1 MAVGMIKIIHSL
13 KTGAV
18 LAALLTTGMAGGNMQ
33 KQDLWQFIAKMSASL
48 RTLSVNSLDNAP
60 LSFKLTK
67 QNEYINFYNAD
78 DIKLADGTSIT
89 AIDLRLSKESDGMA
103 PLLNFSPSGQCITL
117 DTVNKHYPQLTLT
130 DYPRG
135 RSENEVT
142 SYTAPKDMNGQK
154 VSFSFTEKNP
164 DCLGSIVISAE

>member
-1 MAVGMIKIIHSL
+1 M
-13 KTGAV
+13 

-48 RTLSVNSLDNAP
+48 KTLSVNSLDNAP
-60 LSFKLTK
+60 LSFRLTK

-78 DIKLADGTSIT
+78 DIKLADGTNIT
-89 AIDLRLSKESDGMA
+89 AIELRLSKDNDGMA
-103 PLLNFSPSGQCITL
+103 PLLNFSPSSGQCITL
-117 DTVNKHYPQLTLT
+117 DTVKKHYPQLTLT

-142 SYTAPKDMNGQK
+142 SHTARKDMNGQK
-154 VSFSFTEKNP
+154 VSFSFTVKNP
-164 DCLGSIVISAE
+164 DCLGSVVISAE